1 MLQKLILQKAGYKTC
16 WSNPLLL
23 FLVIILYFL
32 IKSYIVKV
40 LYNNIGPKIMYNF
53 GSDENKFRLLT
64 FQESM
69 AFTLLTNCLF
79 R

>member
-32 IKSYIVKV
+32 LKSYIVKV
-40 LYNNIGPKIMYNF
+40 LYNNKTVN
-53 GSDENKFRLLT
+53 L
-64 FQESM
+64 
-69 AFTLLTNCLF
+69 
-79 R
+79 